1 MGYRS
6 PSCLGGY
13 KATDT
18 QEFAQLQ
25 FGAGVHF
32 SDVVAVRPSVILPIG
47 LGEPTPVLVL
57 TVGLGV
63 GRR

>member
-1 MGYRS
+1 M
-6 PSCLGGY
+6 LGGY
-13 KATDT
+13 SATDAH
-18 QEFAQLQ
+18 EFARLQLD
-25 FGAGVHF
+25 AGVQF
-32 SDVVAVRPSVILPIG
+32 SDLLAVRPSVAVPIG